1 MFKNTLDDPQY
12 AKVESLATTFERTGR
27 IGFWSQLVLGTF
39 PVAVMIFVL
48 FFAGNLSGTR
58 AGVPFIEWLTLGNV
72 LVLFFTIFWFHRYRK
87 LGKRIADP
95 ATRPTGEEVIGKVWT
110 GLVASSLGV
119 VFSILVMLFDVGQIF
134 FYFLSA
140 PQGGVPAIQLNGTAG
155 ATFVSAIDMASL
167 MALVLTMAAEVLVT
181 MMGLWLLF
189 RTSRAYAE
197 AKPA

>member
-12 AKVESLATTFERTGR
+12 AKVESLAVTFERTGR

-48 FFAGNLSGTR
+48 FYAGNLSGTR
-58 AGVPFIEWLTLGNV
+58 SGVPIVEWLTLGNI
-72 LVLFFTIFWFHRYRK
+72 LILFFTTFWFHRYRG

-95 ATRPTGEEVIGKVWT
+95 ASRPTGEEVAGKVWT

-119 VFSILVMLFDVGQIF
+119 AFSILVMLFDVGQIF
-134 FYFLSA
+134 FYFLTA
-140 PQGGVPAIQLNGTAG
+140 PQGGVPAIQLDG
-155 ATFVSAIDMASL
+155 ATFVSAIDLASL
-167 MALVLTMAAEVLVT
+167 MALVMTMAAEVLVT

-189 RTSRAYAE
+189 RTSRAYAV

>member
-12 AKVESLATTFERTGR
+12 AKVESLAVTFERTGR

-48 FFAGNLSGTR
+48 FYAGNLSGTR
-58 AGVPFIEWLTLGNV
+58 SGVPIVEWLTLGNI
-72 LVLFFTIFWFHRYRK
+72 LILFFTTFWFHRYRG

-95 ATRPTGEEVIGKVWT
+95 ASRPTGEEVAGKVWT

-119 VFSILVMLFDVGQIF
+119 IFSIMVMLFEVGQIF
-134 FYFLSA
+134 FYFLTA
-140 PQGGVPAIQLNGTAG
+140 PQGGVPTVQVNG

-167 MALVLTMAAEVLVT
+167 MALVMTMAAEVLVT

-189 RTSRAYAE
+189 RTSRAYA
-197 AKPA
+197 AADPA

>member
-12 AKVESLATTFERTGR
+12 AQVESLAATFERTGR

-39 PVAVMIFVL
+39 PIAVMIFVL
-48 FFAGNLSGTR
+48 FFAGTLSGTR
-58 AGVPFIEWLTLGNV
+58 SGVPFIEWLTLANI
-72 LVLFFTIFWFHRYRK
+72 LILFFTIFWFHRYRK

-95 ATRPTGEEVIGKVWT
+95 ALRPTSEEVAGKVWT

-119 VFSILVMLFDVGQIF
+119 LFSILVMLFDVGQIF

-189 RTSRAYAE
+189 RTSRAYAS
-197 AKPA
+197 A

>member
-12 AKVESLATTFERTGR
+12 AKIDSLAVTFERTGR

-48 FFAGNLSGTR
+48 FYAGNLSGTR
-58 AGVPFIEWLTLGNV
+58 SGVPIVEWLTLGNI
-72 LVLFFTIFWFHRYRK
+72 LVLFFTTFWFHRYRG

-95 ATRPTGEEVIGKVWT
+95 ASRPTGEEVAGKVWT

-134 FYFLSA
+134 FYFLTA
-140 PQGGVPAIQLNGTAG
+140 PQGGVPAIQLDG
-155 ATFVSAIDMASL
+155 ATFVSAIDLASL

-189 RTSRAYAE
+189 RTSRAYAV
-197 AKPA
+197 AQPA

>member
-12 AKVESLATTFERTGR
+12 AKVESLAGTFERTGR

-39 PVAVMIFVL
+39 PVVVMAFVL
-48 FFAGNLSGTR
+48 FYAGNLSGTR
-58 AGVPFIEWLTLGNV
+58 SGVPIVEWLTLGNI
-72 LVLFFTIFWFHRYRK
+72 LLLFFTTFWFHRYRG

-95 ATRPTGEEVIGKVWT
+95 ASRPTGEEVTGKVWT

-134 FYFLSA
+134 FYFLTA
-140 PQGGVPAIQLNGTAG
+140 PQGGVPAIQLDG
-155 ATFVSAIDMASL
+155 ATFVSAIDLASL

-189 RTSRAYAE
+189 RTSRAYA
-197 AKPA
+197 AAQPA

>member
-12 AKVESLATTFERTGR
+12 AKVESLAVTFERTGR

-48 FFAGNLSGTR
+48 FYAGNLSGTR
-58 AGVPFIEWLTLGNV
+58 SGVPIVEWLTLGNI
-72 LVLFFTIFWFHRYRK
+72 LILFFTTFWFHRYRG

-95 ATRPTGEEVIGKVWT
+95 ASRPTGEEVAGKVWT

-119 VFSILVMLFDVGQIF
+119 AFSILVMLFDVGQIF
-134 FYFLSA
+134 FYFLTA
-140 PQGGVPAIQLNGTAG
+140 PQGGVPAIQLDG
-155 ATFVSAIDMASL
+155 ATFVSAIDLASL
-167 MALVLTMAAEVLVT
+167 MALVMTMAAEVLVT

-189 RTSRAYAE
+189 RTSRAYAV
-197 AKPA
+197 AQSA

>member
-12 AKVESLATTFERTGR
+12 AQVESLAATFERTGR

-39 PVAVMIFVL
+39 PIAVMIFVL
-48 FFAGNLSGTR
+48 FFAGTLSGTR
-58 AGVPFIEWLTLGNV
+58 SGVPFIEWLTLANI
-72 LVLFFTIFWFHRYRK
+72 LILFFTIFWFHRYRR

-95 ATRPTGEEVIGKVWT
+95 TLRPTSEEVAGKVWT

-119 VFSILVMLFDVGQIF
+119 LFSILVMLFDVGQIF

-189 RTSRAYAE
+189 RTSRAYAS
-197 AKPA
+197 A

>member
-1 MFKNTLDDPQY
+1 M
-12 AKVESLATTFERTGR
+12 AVTFERTGR

-48 FFAGNLSGTR
+48 FYAGNLSGTR
-58 AGVPFIEWLTLGNV
+58 SGVPIVEWLTLGNI
-72 LVLFFTIFWFHRYRK
+72 LILFFTTFWFHRYRS

-95 ATRPTGEEVIGKVWT
+95 ASRPTGEEVAGKVWT

-119 VFSILVMLFDVGQIF
+119 AFSILVMLFDVGQIF
-134 FYFLSA
+134 FYFLTA
-140 PQGGVPAIQLNGTAG
+140 PQGGVPAIQLDG
-155 ATFVSAIDMASL
+155 ATFVSAIDLASL
-167 MALVLTMAAEVLVT
+167 MALVMTMAAEVLVT

-189 RTSRAYAE
+189 RTSRAYAV